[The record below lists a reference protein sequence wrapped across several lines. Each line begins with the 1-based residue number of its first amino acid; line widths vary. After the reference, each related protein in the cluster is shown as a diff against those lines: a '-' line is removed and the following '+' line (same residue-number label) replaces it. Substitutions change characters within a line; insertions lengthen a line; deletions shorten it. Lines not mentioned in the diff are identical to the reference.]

1 MTAPDSIAIRVQ
13 HVSKQFRLGARLNKY
28 PTLREALTSG
38 VARVARRLTS
48 NDSSDERRILH
59 ALEDISFDVRTG
71 ETLGIIGANGAGKS
85 TLLKVLAQ
93 VVEPTAGRVELRGRL
108 GSLLE
113 VGTGFHQELT
123 GRENIFLNGAIL
135 GMRRNEI
142 LQKFDE
148 IVAFAEVERFID
160 TPVKFYSSGMYLRLA
175 FAVAAHLEP
184 EILLVDEVLAVGDA
198 AFQQKCYQQ
207 FEQLKREGR
216 TIVRPASRMRWN
228 CWKHF
233 CWKAASPTARTSSTR
248 ITSASTSTAT
258 ANASRTAMPDE

>member
-135 GMRRNEI
+135 GMTRAKIRK
-142 LQKFDE
+142 KFDE
-148 IVAFAEVERFID
+148 IVALAEVSDFSIR
-160 TPVKFYSSGMYLRLA
+160 R
-175 FAVAAHLEP
+175 
-184 EILLVDEVLAVGDA
+184 
-198 AFQQKCYQQ
+198 
-207 FEQLKREGR
+207 
-216 TIVRPASRMRWN
+216 
-228 CWKHF
+228 
-233 CWKAASPTARTSSTR
+233 
-248 ITSASTSTAT
+248 STSLCG
-258 ANASRTAMPDE
+258 SRSPWRRISSPRSSWWTRCSPSAMPPSSRSAWGR

>member
-1 MTAPDSIAIRVQ
+1 MTANDSIAIRVQ

-93 VVEPTAGRVELRGRL
+93 VVEPTSGRVELRGRL

-135 GMRRNEI
+135 GMR
-142 LQKFDE
+142 
-148 IVAFAEVERFID
+148 
-160 TPVKFYSSGMYLRLA
+160 
-175 FAVAAHLEP
+175 
-184 EILLVDEVLAVGDA
+184 
-198 AFQQKCYQQ
+198 
-207 FEQLKREGR
+207 
-216 TIVRPASRMRWN
+216 ASAT
-228 CWKHF
+228 HG
-233 CWKAASPTARTSSTR
+233 
-248 ITSASTSTAT
+248 ITHTAT
-258 ANASRTAMPDE
+258 R